1 MDLISVF
8 TISFFGHRDFS
19 EHLRLESLESLESIL
34 ENILKKLLSE
44 HEYVVFLVG
53 RNGEFDQFV
62 SSTIRKVKRD
72 FCRSNSEL
80 VCVLPYETSEFK
92 NNVESFLKYYDR
104 VEIYAPV
111 NNTHFKATISKR
123 NVDMVSR
130 SVLLIC
136 YVNRKKGGAYNAVVL
151 AQKNNI
157 PFINLSENSL

>member
-8 TISFFGHRDFS
+8 TVSFFGHRDFS
-19 EHLRLESLESLESIL
+19 EHLRLELTLQ
-34 ENILKKLLSE
+34 NILKDILTQ

-92 NNVESFLKYYDR
+92 NNEESFLKYYDR
-104 VEIYAPV
+104 VEIYVPEQ
-111 NNTHFKATISKR
+111 NTHFNAIIQKR
-123 NVDMVSR
+123 NCEMVSR
-130 SVLLIC
+130 SNLLIS
-136 YVNRKKGGAYNAVVL
+136 YVNKKAGGAYNAVRF

-157 PFINLSENSL
+157 PFINLAENNI

>member
-1 MDLISVF
+1 MMGIYTVA
-8 TISFFGHRDFS
+8 FFGHRYLDNPFQI
-19 EHLRLESLESLESIL
+19 EDRLDIIIEKLIR
-34 ENILKKLLSE
+34 EN
-44 HEYVVFLVG
+44 EYVEFLVG

-111 NNTHFKATISKR
+111 NNTHFKAAISKR

-130 SVLLIC
+130 SDLLIC

-157 PFINLSENSL
+157 PFINLAENNI

>member
-1 MDLISVF
+1 MNLISVF
-8 TISFFGHRDFS
+8 TVSFFGHRDFS
-19 EHLRLESLESLESIL
+19 EHLRLELTL
-34 ENILKKLLSE
+34 ENMLKDILTQ

-72 FCRSNSEL
+72 FCGSNGEL

-111 NNTHFKATISKR
+111 NNTHFKAAISKR

-130 SVLLIC
+130 SDLLIC
-136 YVNRKKGGAYNAVVL
+136 YVNRKEGGAYNAVVL

>member
-1 MDLISVF
+1 MKIF
-8 TISFFGHRDFS
+8 TCAFFGHRDFYAHTLC
-19 EHLRLESLESLESIL
+19 EP
-34 ENILKKLLSE
+34 KLLELLNDILSK
-44 HEYVVFLVG
+44 HEFTEFLVG

-72 FCRSNSEL
+72 FCGSNGEL

-111 NNTHFKATISKR
+111 NNTHFKAAISKR

-130 SVLLIC
+130 SDLLIC

>member
-1 MDLISVF
+1 MNLLNIYTV
-8 TISFFGHRDFS
+8 SFFGHRDFS
-19 EHLRLESLESLESIL
+19 EHLRLELTL
-34 ENILKKLLSE
+34 ENMLKDILTQ

-104 VEIYAPV
+104 VEISSPA
-111 NNTHFKATISKR
+111 NSTHFKAAISKR
-123 NVDMVSR
+123 NIEMVSR
-130 SVLLIC
+130 SNLLIS
-136 YVNRKKGGAYNAVVL
+136 YVNKKAGGAYNAVRF

-157 PFINLSENSL
+157 PFINLAENNI